1 VPMDRRVDFLT
12 FQEGGKVEVPF
23 ETFLIFSTNLQPE
36 QLGDEAF
43 LRRLQYKMNLRS
55 PNRQEFTEIF
65 ASFAASQG
73 FNCSE
78 ELVGRFIDKYYS
90 TTGKRFRR
98 CQPRDVI
105 SHAVDLINFEQL
117 PFELTDSLLDRA
129 FESCFVDGGMD
140 D

>member
-1 VPMDRRVDFLT
+1 MDRRVDFLT

-43 LRRLQYKMNLRS
+43 LRRLQYKMNLKS
-55 PNRQEFTEIF
+55 PHRQEFAEIF
-65 ASFAASQG
+65 TSFAASQG
-73 FNCSE
+73 LYCPP
-78 ELVGRFIDKYYS
+78 ELTSRFIVKFYNS
-90 TTGKRFRR
+90 TGKRFRR
-98 CQPRDVI
+98 CHPRDVI

-117 PFELTDSLLDRA
+117 PFELNEPLLDRA
-129 FESCFVDGGMD
+129 FASCFVDGGMD